1 MGRKLSLALVGLS
14 LSTVMYGL
22 SFADDTSS
30 CKSLEEIKQIVRQKF
45 LNTEFAVEKSPMTCI
60 YELWTNNG
68 QVLYTDGNYLFI
80 GHMVDF
86 SGKDLTQAKIDD
98 RISKELL
105 AKVDK
110 LDKSKLFKIG
120 SGPVE
125 IIEFTD
131 PECPYCRRAEA
142 MLESV
147 KDKIT
152 RYIVFMPLPFHQNA
166 RSLTEYILCNG
177 TEKAYKDVFS
187 GKVDLS
193 KFKCSSEKRE
203 KVEKVIDE
211 HMSMAQ
217 EFGVRGTPTFII
229 KTAEGYKVIPGA
241 NPEIINIIEKE
252 YKNNKEKNKERR

>member
-1 MGRKLSLALVGLS
+1 MMERKKFGLALLGLS
-14 LSTVMYGL
+14 LSAVVCGT
-22 SFADDTSS
+22 SFADNSSS
-30 CKSLEEIKQIVRQKF
+30 CKSLDEIKQIAKQK
-45 LNTEFAVEKSPMTCI
+45 LPNTEFTVEKSPMSCI

-68 QVLYTDGNYLFI
+68 QVLYTDGNYLLI
-80 GHMVDF
+80 GHMIDF
-86 SGKDLTQAKIDD
+86 SGKDLTQAKIDEKL
-98 RISKELL
+98 SKELL

-142 MLESV
+142 MLEPV

-166 RSLTEYILCNG
+166 RPLTEYILCSG
-177 TEKAYKDVFS
+177 TEKAYKDAFA

-193 KFKCSSEKRE
+193 KFKCSSKKKEE
-203 KVEKVIDE
+203 VERIIDE
-211 HMSMAQ
+211 DMNLAQ
-217 EFGVRGTPTFII
+217 DFGVRGTPTFIVR
-229 KTAEGYKVIPGA
+229 TSEGYKIIPGA
-241 NPEIINIIEKE
+241 NPEILNIIDKE
-252 YKNNKEKNKERR
+252 YKNSKEKK